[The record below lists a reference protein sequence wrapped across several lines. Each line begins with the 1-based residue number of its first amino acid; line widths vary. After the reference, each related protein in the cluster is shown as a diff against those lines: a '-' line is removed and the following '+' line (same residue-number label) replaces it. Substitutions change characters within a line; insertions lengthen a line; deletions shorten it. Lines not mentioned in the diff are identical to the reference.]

1 MDVEDIRGKYKTS
14 SGDETLIIDYRLRTT
29 TAYDISGITIF
40 LSCREIFLQV
50 ILHRMNYRFSFC
62 SLSFE
67 EGVWSCY
74 ILS

>member
-14 SGDETLIIDYRLRTT
+14 GGDETLIIDYRLRTT
-29 TAYDISGITIF
+29 TAYDISGKTIF
-40 LSCREIFLQV
+40 LSCREVYLQL

-62 SLSFE
+62 SLSLE
-67 EGVWSCY
+67 EGVWSCN